1 MNQKCVPCCYPT
13 KVGYG
18 PQHWEHLLN
27 CWLDVGANM
36 LNTPTVYSRMPWHPF
51 YHFVFYCLVFLIWNE
66 MCCINEGELC
76 RRWRQFLSLLLQVK
90 DQKEYEFNPAKI
102 VMDICKIYV
111 HLHESDSFCL
121 AVSQDGRSYSP
132 HLFTYAEDVLGKLYE
147 YLLRISQIQ
156 ISASHFFCS
165 AKQMPG

>member
-1 MNQKCVPCCYPT
+1 
-13 KVGYG
+13 
-18 PQHWEHLLN
+18 
-27 CWLDVGANM
+27 
-36 LNTPTVYSRMPWHPF
+36 
-51 YHFVFYCLVFLIWNE
+51 
-66 MCCINEGELC
+66 
-76 RRWRQFLSLLLQVK
+76 LLLQVK

-147 YLLRISQIQ
+147 YLLTVSQIQ
-156 ISASHFFCS
+156 ISASCFFLSCQ
-165 AKQMPG
+165 ADAMIVA